1 QIEGGDAVSELLE
14 QLRQSFDDEDYRN
27 SYSESFMNSYVAA
40 QIKTLREEYPLTQA
54 ELADKI
60 GTQQPGVARL
70 ENVNYSSWKVE
81 TLRKIA
87 RALNVRLKITF
98 EEFGTLLE
106 DMEGFNRERLLRVP
120 FDKDP
125 VFSPALDGTKPKEL
139 DVSKGFALALLGS
152 AATKEPTQELRPP
165 KVPPSQFRD
174 PWGREELDEA
184 ISGHTRARLGI
195 C

>member
-1 QIEGGDAVSELLE
+1 MSELLE
-14 QLRQSFDDEDYRN
+14 QLRESFDDEDYRN

-54 ELADKI
+54 ELAEKI

-87 RALNVRLKITF
+87 RALNVRLRITF
-98 EEFGTLLE
+98 EEFGTLLG
-106 DMEGFNRERLLRVP
+106 DIEGFNRERLLRAS
-120 FDKDP
+120 FEKDP
-125 VFSPALDGTKPKEL
+125 VFSPTPDGTKLGVL
-139 DVSKGFALALLGS
+139 DGSKGSALALLGS
-152 AATKEPTQELRPP
+152 GATEGPPQEFRPP
-165 KVPPSQFRD
+165 KIPPSQFKD
-174 PWGREELDEA
+174 PWEKEELNEA
-184 ISGHTRARLGI
+184 IGGHTRTRLGI